1 MKIKIGLC
9 GLPNSGKSTF
19 IKLVSQ
25 VEVLIAPYP
34 FTTLKAQEYAV
45 PIISQE
51 LKTLHS
57 ITQTSQL
64 ASHPA
69 SRQGGQGGQGEQS
82 RQGGLVPPYLIFVD
96 VPGLI
101 RGAHKGEGLG
111 NEFLSY
117 LRGCDVILEIVRNFK
132 REDVPHIEGSI
143 DPLRDIKIIE
153 EEVKLVD
160 EEILKRAKN
169 KKVQPGALLLDKNW
183 FLLVNG
189 TDADFAD
196 YMHLPAG
203 KAETD
208 AENNLVS
215 LESAL
220 SPRRSVFFKNIYT
233 LDLLWELEI
242 LEYADQ
248 LGLTTDQYGFE
259 TDKYAST
266 YQYGYTSNIDTY
278 KSVQDPH
285 KSVSDPH
292 QSVNENPR
300 ESLPDVKAGVLNPYK
315 SVNNFLNQFRKD
327 LDLIQFFTFTK
338 EITQGWFIKKDSY
351 IIDAV
356 GMIHS
361 DFGLKF
367 KIAETISLENFVKI
381 KDWEKAK
388 KLGLIQNKGREA
400 KIEENEII
408 FVKI

>member
-57 ITQTSQL
+57 ITQTHQII
-64 ASHPA
+64 
-69 SRQGGQGGQGEQS
+69 
-82 RQGGLVPPYLIFVD
+82 PPYLIFVD

-101 RGAHKGEGLG
+101 SGAHKGEGLG

-117 LRGCDVILEIVRNFK
+117 LRGSDVILEIVRNFK
-132 REDVPHIEGSI
+132 REDVPHPEGSI

-153 EEVKLVD
+153 EEVRLSD
-160 EEILKRAKN
+160 EEILKRAK
-169 KKVQPGALLLDKNW
+169 KGRVQPEALLLNKDW

-189 TDADFAD
+189 EDTN
-196 YMHLPAG
+196 MTQIEKELG
-203 KAETD
+203 I
-208 AENNLVS
+208 N
-215 LESAL
+215 
-220 SPRRSVFFKNIYT
+220 RFKNIYT

-242 LEYADQ
+242 LENKEIQ
-248 LGLTTDQYGFE
+248 
-259 TDKYAST
+259 
-266 YQYGYTSNIDTY
+266 
-278 KSVQDPH
+278 
-285 KSVSDPH
+285 
-292 QSVNENPR
+292 NEFQTK
-300 ESLPDVKAGVLNPYK
+300 VFK
-315 SVNNFLNQFRKD
+315 FLNQFRKD
-327 LDLIQFFTFTK
+327 LGLIQFFTFTK
-338 EITQGWFIKKDSY
+338 EITQGWFIKKDSS
-351 IIDAV
+351 IIESA

-361 DFGLKF
+361 DFALKF
-367 KIAETISLENFVKI
+367 KVAETISLENFVKI

-388 KLGLIQNKGREA
+388 KLGLIKNKGREA

>member
-34 FTTLKAQEYAV
+34 FTTLKAQEYAA

-57 ITQTSQL
+57 ITQTPQI
-64 ASHPA
+64 
-69 SRQGGQGGQGEQS
+69 
-82 RQGGLVPPYLIFVD
+82 VPPYLIFVD
-96 VPGLI
+96 IPGLI

-132 REDVPHIEGSI
+132 REDVPHPEGRI

-153 EEVKLVD
+153 EEVKLAD
-160 EEILKRAKN
+160 EEILKRS
-169 KKVQPGALLLDKNW
+169 KKEKIHPETLLLNKDW

-189 TDADFAD
+189 EDANI
-196 YMHLPAG
+196 
-203 KAETD
+203 TQI
-208 AENNLVS
+208 ENELGTN
-215 LESAL
+215 
-220 SPRRSVFFKNIYT
+220 RFKNFYT

-242 LEYADQ
+242 LENEELQ
-248 LGLTTDQYGFE
+248 NEFQPKVFE
-259 TDKYAST
+259 
-266 YQYGYTSNIDTY
+266 
-278 KSVQDPH
+278 
-285 KSVSDPH
+285 
-292 QSVNENPR
+292 
-300 ESLPDVKAGVLNPYK
+300 
-315 SVNNFLNQFRKD
+315 FLNQFRKD
-327 LDLIQFFTFTK
+327 LGLIQFFTFTK
-338 EITQGWFIKKDSY
+338 EITQGWFIKKDSS
-351 IIDAV
+351 IIDAA

-361 DFGLKF
+361 DFALKF

-400 KIEENEII
+400 KIEENELI

>member
-51 LKTLHS
+51 LKALHS
-57 ITQTSQL
+57 ITQTPQI
-64 ASHPA
+64 
-69 SRQGGQGGQGEQS
+69 
-82 RQGGLVPPYLIFVD
+82 VPPYLIFVD

-117 LRGCDVILEIVRNFK
+117 LRGCDIILEIVRNFK
-132 REDVPHIEGSI
+132 REDVPHPEGSI
-143 DPLRDIKIIE
+143 DPLRDIKIIK
-153 EEVKLVD
+153 EEVRLAD
-160 EEILKRAKN
+160 EEILKRAK
-169 KKVQPGALLLDKNW
+169 KEKVHREALLLNKDW

-189 TDADFAD
+189 EDTNI
-196 YMHLPAG
+196 
-203 KAETD
+203 TRI
-208 AENNLVS
+208 ENELDTN
-215 LESAL
+215 
-220 SPRRSVFFKNIYT
+220 RFKNFYT

-242 LEYADQ
+242 LENKELQ
-248 LGLTTDQYGFE
+248 SEFQPMVFE
-259 TDKYAST
+259 
-266 YQYGYTSNIDTY
+266 
-278 KSVQDPH
+278 
-285 KSVSDPH
+285 
-292 QSVNENPR
+292 
-300 ESLPDVKAGVLNPYK
+300 
-315 SVNNFLNQFRKD
+315 FLNQFRKD
-327 LDLIQFFTFTK
+327 LGLIQFFTFTK
-338 EITQGWFIKKDSY
+338 EITQGWFIKKDSS
-351 IIDAV
+351 IIDAA

-361 DFGLKF
+361 DFALKF
-367 KIAETISLENFVKI
+367 KVAETISLENFVKI

>member
-1 MKIKIGLC
+1 
-9 GLPNSGKSTF
+9 LPNSGKSTF

-57 ITQTSQL
+57 ITQTPQI
-64 ASHPA
+64 
-69 SRQGGQGGQGEQS
+69 
-82 RQGGLVPPYLIFVD
+82 VPPYLIFVD

-132 REDVPHIEGSI
+132 REDVPHPEGSI

-153 EEVKLVD
+153 EEVRLAD
-160 EEILKRAKN
+160 EEILKRAK
-169 KKVQPGALLLDKNW
+169 KEKVQPEALLLNKDW

-189 TDADFAD
+189 EDTNI
-196 YMHLPAG
+196 
-203 KAETD
+203 TRI
-208 AENNLVS
+208 ENELDTN
-215 LESAL
+215 
-220 SPRRSVFFKNIYT
+220 RFKNIYT

-242 LEYADQ
+242 LENKELQ
-248 LGLTTDQYGFE
+248 NEFQPKVFE
-259 TDKYAST
+259 
-266 YQYGYTSNIDTY
+266 
-278 KSVQDPH
+278 
-285 KSVSDPH
+285 
-292 QSVNENPR
+292 
-300 ESLPDVKAGVLNPYK
+300 
-315 SVNNFLNQFRKD
+315 FLNQFRKD
-327 LDLIQFFTFTK
+327 LGLIQFFTFTK
-338 EITQGWFIKKDSY
+338 EITQGWFIKKDSS
-351 IIDAV
+351 IIDAA

-361 DFGLKF
+361 DFALKF
-367 KIAETISLENFVKI
+367 KVAETISLENFVKI

>member
-57 ITQTSQL
+57 ITQTPQII
-64 ASHPA
+64 H
-69 SRQGGQGGQGEQS
+69 
-82 RQGGLVPPYLIFVD
+82 PYLIFVD

-132 REDVPHIEGSI
+132 REDVPHSEGSI

-153 EEVKLVD
+153 EEVKLAD

-169 KKVQPGALLLDKNW
+169 KRVQPEILLLNKDW

-189 TDADFAD
+189 EDTNI
-196 YMHLPAG
+196 
-203 KAETD
+203 TRI
-208 AENNLVS
+208 ENELNTN
-215 LESAL
+215 
-220 SPRRSVFFKNIYT
+220 RFKNIYT

-242 LEYADQ
+242 LESKELQNEFQ
-248 LGLTTDQYGFE
+248 LKVFE
-259 TDKYAST
+259 
-266 YQYGYTSNIDTY
+266 
-278 KSVQDPH
+278 
-285 KSVSDPH
+285 
-292 QSVNENPR
+292 
-300 ESLPDVKAGVLNPYK
+300 
-315 SVNNFLNQFRKD
+315 FLNQFRKD
-327 LDLIQFFTFTK
+327 LGLIQFFTFTK
-338 EITQGWFIKKDSY
+338 EITQGWFIKKDSS
-351 IIDAV
+351 IIDAA
-356 GMIHS
+356 GTIHS
-361 DFGLKF
+361 DFALKF

>member
-25 VEVLIAPYP
+25 VEVLTAPYP

-51 LKTLHS
+51 LNTLHS
-57 ITQTSQL
+57 ITQTPQII
-64 ASHPA
+64 
-69 SRQGGQGGQGEQS
+69 
-82 RQGGLVPPYLIFVD
+82 PPYLIFVD

-132 REDVPHIEGSI
+132 REDIPHPEGNVN
-143 DPLRDIKIIE
+143 PLRDIKIIE
-153 EEVKLVD
+153 EEIRLAD
-160 EEILKRAKN
+160 EEILKRS
-169 KKVQPGALLLDKNW
+169 KKEKVHPEALLLNKDW

-189 TDADFAD
+189 
-196 YMHLPAG
+196 
-203 KAETD
+203 
-208 AENNLVS
+208 ENTNITQIENELNIN
-215 LESAL
+215 
-220 SPRRSVFFKNIYT
+220 RFKNIYT
-233 LDLLWELEI
+233 LDVLWELEI
-242 LEYADQ
+242 LENEELQ
-248 LGLTTDQYGFE
+248 NEFQSKVFE
-259 TDKYAST
+259 
-266 YQYGYTSNIDTY
+266 
-278 KSVQDPH
+278 
-285 KSVSDPH
+285 
-292 QSVNENPR
+292 
-300 ESLPDVKAGVLNPYK
+300 
-315 SVNNFLNQFRKD
+315 FLNQFRKD
-327 LDLIQFFTFTK
+327 LGLIQFFTFTK
-338 EITQGWFIKKDSY
+338 EITQGWFIKKDSS
-351 IIDAV
+351 IIDAA

-361 DFGLKF
+361 DFVLKF

>member
-25 VEVLIAPYP
+25 VEVLIASYP
-34 FTTLKAQEYAV
+34 FTTLKAQEYAA

-57 ITQTSQL
+57 ITQTPQIIS
-64 ASHPA
+64 
-69 SRQGGQGGQGEQS
+69 
-82 RQGGLVPPYLIFVD
+82 PYLIFVD

-132 REDVPHIEGSI
+132 REDVPHPEGSI

-153 EEVKLVD
+153 EEVRLAD
-160 EEILKRAKN
+160 EEILQRARRGR
-169 KKVQPGALLLDKNW
+169 VQPEALLLNKDW
-183 FLLVNG
+183 FLLING
-189 TDADFAD
+189 ENTDITQIEKELDI
-196 YMHLPAG
+196 
-203 KAETD
+203 
-208 AENNLVS
+208 N
-215 LESAL
+215 
-220 SPRRSVFFKNIYT
+220 RFKNIYA

-242 LEYADQ
+242 LENKELQ
-248 LGLTTDQYGFE
+248 NEFKPKVFE
-259 TDKYAST
+259 
-266 YQYGYTSNIDTY
+266 
-278 KSVQDPH
+278 
-285 KSVSDPH
+285 
-292 QSVNENPR
+292 
-300 ESLPDVKAGVLNPYK
+300 
-315 SVNNFLNQFRKD
+315 FLNQFRKD
-327 LDLIQFFTFTK
+327 LGLIQFFTFTK
-338 EITQGWFIKKDSY
+338 EITQGWFIKKDSL
-351 IIDAV
+351 IIDAA

-361 DFGLKF
+361 DFALKF
-367 KIAETISLENFVKI
+367 KVAETISLENFVKI

-388 KLGLIQNKGREA
+388 KLGLIKNKGREA

>member
-34 FTTLKAQEYAV
+34 FTTLKAQEYGV

-57 ITQTSQL
+57 ITQTPQL
-64 ASHPA
+64 I
-69 SRQGGQGGQGEQS
+69 
-82 RQGGLVPPYLIFVD
+82 PPYLIFVD

-132 REDVPHIEGSI
+132 REDVPHPEGSI

-153 EEVKLVD
+153 EEVRLAD
-160 EEILKRAKN
+160 EEILKRAK
-169 KKVQPGALLLDKNW
+169 KGRVQPEALLLNKDW
-183 FLLVNG
+183 FLLMNG
-189 TDADFAD
+189 
-196 YMHLPAG
+196 
-203 KAETD
+203 
-208 AENNLVS
+208 ENTNMTQIEKELDIN
-215 LESAL
+215 
-220 SPRRSVFFKNIYT
+220 RFKNIYT

-242 LEYADQ
+242 LENKELQ
-248 LGLTTDQYGFE
+248 NEFQPKVFE
-259 TDKYAST
+259 
-266 YQYGYTSNIDTY
+266 
-278 KSVQDPH
+278 
-285 KSVSDPH
+285 
-292 QSVNENPR
+292 
-300 ESLPDVKAGVLNPYK
+300 
-315 SVNNFLNQFRKD
+315 FLNQFRKD
-327 LDLIQFFTFTK
+327 LGLIQFFTFTK
-338 EITQGWFIKKDSY
+338 EITQGWFIKKDSS
-351 IIDAV
+351 IIDAA

-361 DFGLKF
+361 DFALKF
-367 KIAETISLENFVKI
+367 KVAEIISLENFVKI

-388 KLGLIQNKGREA
+388 KLGLIKNKGREA

>member
-25 VEVLIAPYP
+25 VEVLIASYP
-34 FTTLKAQEYAV
+34 FTTLKAQEYAA

-57 ITQTSQL
+57 ITQTPQIIY
-64 ASHPA
+64 
-69 SRQGGQGGQGEQS
+69 
-82 RQGGLVPPYLIFVD
+82 PYLIFVD

-132 REDVPHIEGSI
+132 REDVPHPEGSI

-153 EEVKLVD
+153 EEVRLADK
-160 EEILKRAKN
+160 EILQRARRGRL
-169 KKVQPGALLLDKNW
+169 QPEALLLHKDW
-183 FLLVNG
+183 FLLING
-189 TDADFAD
+189 ENTDITQIEKELDI
-196 YMHLPAG
+196 
-203 KAETD
+203 
-208 AENNLVS
+208 N
-215 LESAL
+215 
-220 SPRRSVFFKNIYT
+220 RFKNIYT

-242 LEYADQ
+242 LENKELQ
-248 LGLTTDQYGFE
+248 NEFQPKVFE
-259 TDKYAST
+259 
-266 YQYGYTSNIDTY
+266 
-278 KSVQDPH
+278 
-285 KSVSDPH
+285 
-292 QSVNENPR
+292 
-300 ESLPDVKAGVLNPYK
+300 
-315 SVNNFLNQFRKD
+315 FLNQFRKD
-327 LDLIQFFTFTK
+327 LGLIQFFTFTK
-338 EITQGWFIKKDSY
+338 EITQGWFIKKDSP
-351 IIDAV
+351 IIDAA

-361 DFGLKF
+361 DFALKF
-367 KIAETISLENFVKI
+367 KVAETISLENFVKI

-388 KLGLIQNKGREA
+388 KSGLIKNKGREA

>member
-51 LKTLHS
+51 LKTLHL
-57 ITQTSQL
+57 ITQTPQL
-64 ASHPA
+64 I
-69 SRQGGQGGQGEQS
+69 
-82 RQGGLVPPYLIFVD
+82 PPYLIFVD

-132 REDVPHIEGSI
+132 REDVPHPEGSI

-153 EEVKLVD
+153 GEVRLAD
-160 EEILKRAKN
+160 EEILKRAK
-169 KKVQPGALLLDKNW
+169 KGRVQPEALLLNKDW
-183 FLLVNG
+183 FLLMNG
-189 TDADFAD
+189 
-196 YMHLPAG
+196 
-203 KAETD
+203 
-208 AENNLVS
+208 ENTNMTQIEKELDIN
-215 LESAL
+215 
-220 SPRRSVFFKNIYT
+220 RFKNIYT

-242 LEYADQ
+242 LENKEIQ
-248 LGLTTDQYGFE
+248 NEFQPKVFE
-259 TDKYAST
+259 
-266 YQYGYTSNIDTY
+266 
-278 KSVQDPH
+278 
-285 KSVSDPH
+285 
-292 QSVNENPR
+292 
-300 ESLPDVKAGVLNPYK
+300 
-315 SVNNFLNQFRKD
+315 FLNQFRKD

-338 EITQGWFIKKDSY
+338 EITQGWFIKKDSS
-351 IIDAV
+351 IIEAA

-361 DFGLKF
+361 DFALKF
-367 KIAETISLENFVKI
+367 KVAETISLENFVKI

>member
-25 VEVLIAPYP
+25 VEVLIASYP
-34 FTTLKAQEYAV
+34 FTTLKAQEYAA

-57 ITQTSQL
+57 ITQTPQIIY
-64 ASHPA
+64 
-69 SRQGGQGGQGEQS
+69 
-82 RQGGLVPPYLIFVD
+82 PYLIFVD

-132 REDVPHIEGSI
+132 REDVPHPEGSI

-153 EEVKLVD
+153 EEVRLADK
-160 EEILKRAKN
+160 EILQRARRGRL
-169 KKVQPGALLLDKNW
+169 QPEALLLHKDW
-183 FLLVNG
+183 FLLING
-189 TDADFAD
+189 
-196 YMHLPAG
+196 
-203 KAETD
+203 
-208 AENNLVS
+208 ENTYITQIEKELDIN
-215 LESAL
+215 
-220 SPRRSVFFKNIYT
+220 RFKNIYT

-242 LEYADQ
+242 LENKELQ
-248 LGLTTDQYGFE
+248 NEFQPKVFE
-259 TDKYAST
+259 
-266 YQYGYTSNIDTY
+266 
-278 KSVQDPH
+278 
-285 KSVSDPH
+285 
-292 QSVNENPR
+292 
-300 ESLPDVKAGVLNPYK
+300 
-315 SVNNFLNQFRKD
+315 FLNQFRKD
-327 LDLIQFFTFTK
+327 LGLIQFFTFTK
-338 EITQGWFIKKDSY
+338 EITQGWFIKKDSP
-351 IIDAV
+351 IIDAA

-361 DFGLKF
+361 DFALKF
-367 KIAETISLENFVKI
+367 KVAETISLENFVKI

-388 KLGLIQNKGREA
+388 KSGLIKNKGREA

>member
-51 LKTLHS
+51 LKTLYS
-57 ITQTSQL
+57 ITQTPQI
-64 ASHPA
+64 
-69 SRQGGQGGQGEQS
+69 
-82 RQGGLVPPYLIFVD
+82 VPPYLIFVD

-132 REDVPHIEGSI
+132 REDVPHPEGSI

-153 EEVKLVD
+153 EEVRLSD
-160 EEILKRAKN
+160 EEILQRAK
-169 KKVQPGALLLDKNW
+169 KGRVPPKVLLLNKDW
-183 FLLVNG
+183 FLLMNG
-189 TDADFAD
+189 
-196 YMHLPAG
+196 
-203 KAETD
+203 
-208 AENNLVS
+208 ENTNMTQIEKELGIN
-215 LESAL
+215 
-220 SPRRSVFFKNIYT
+220 RFKNIYT

-242 LEYADQ
+242 LENKELQ
-248 LGLTTDQYGFE
+248 NEFQPKVFE
-259 TDKYAST
+259 
-266 YQYGYTSNIDTY
+266 
-278 KSVQDPH
+278 
-285 KSVSDPH
+285 
-292 QSVNENPR
+292 
-300 ESLPDVKAGVLNPYK
+300 
-315 SVNNFLNQFRKD
+315 FLNQFRKD
-327 LDLIQFFTFTK
+327 LGLIQFFTFTK
-338 EITQGWFIKKDSY
+338 EITQGWFIKKDSL
-351 IIDAV
+351 IIEAAE
-356 GMIHS
+356 MIHS
-361 DFGLKF
+361 DFALKF
-367 KIAETISLENFVKI
+367 KVAETISLENFVKI

>member
-51 LKTLHS
+51 LKTLYS
-57 ITQTSQL
+57 ITQTPQ
-64 ASHPA
+64 PA
-69 SRQGGQGGQGEQS
+69 SRQGG
-82 RQGGLVPPYLIFVD
+82 LIPPYLIFVD

-132 REDVPHIEGSI
+132 REDVPHPEGSI

-153 EEVKLVD
+153 EEVRLSD
-160 EEILKRAKN
+160 EEILQRAK
-169 KKVQPGALLLDKNW
+169 KGRVPPEALLLNKDW
-183 FLLVNG
+183 FLLMNG
-189 TDADFAD
+189 
-196 YMHLPAG
+196 
-203 KAETD
+203 
-208 AENNLVS
+208 ENTNMTQIEKELDIN
-215 LESAL
+215 
-220 SPRRSVFFKNIYT
+220 RFKNIYT

-242 LEYADQ
+242 LENKEIQ
-248 LGLTTDQYGFE
+248 NEFQPKVFE
-259 TDKYAST
+259 
-266 YQYGYTSNIDTY
+266 
-278 KSVQDPH
+278 
-285 KSVSDPH
+285 
-292 QSVNENPR
+292 
-300 ESLPDVKAGVLNPYK
+300 
-315 SVNNFLNQFRKD
+315 FLNQFRKD
-327 LDLIQFFTFTK
+327 LGLIQ
-338 EITQGWFIKKDSY
+338 DSS
-351 IIDAV
+351 IIEAAE
-356 GMIHS
+356 MIHS
-361 DFGLKF
+361 DFALKF
-367 KIAETISLENFVKI
+367 KVAETISLENFVKI

>member
-51 LKTLHS
+51 LKILHS
-57 ITQTSQL
+57 ITQTPQI
-64 ASHPA
+64 
-69 SRQGGQGGQGEQS
+69 
-82 RQGGLVPPYLIFVD
+82 VPPYLIFVD

-132 REDVPHIEGSI
+132 REDVPHPEGSI
-143 DPLRDIKIIE
+143 DPLRDIKIID
-153 EEVKLVD
+153 EEVRLAD
-160 EEILKRAKN
+160 EEILKRAK
-169 KKVQPGALLLDKNW
+169 KEKIQPETLLLNKDW

-189 TDADFAD
+189 EDADYAD
-196 YMHLPAG
+196 YTHLPAG
-203 KAETD
+203 KAGTD
-208 AENNLVS
+208 AENNLS
-215 LESAL
+215 PSESAL
-220 SPRRSVFFKNIYT
+220 SPRRSVLFKNIYT
-233 LDLLWELEI
+233 LDLLWELEL
-242 LEYADQ
+242 LENKEIQ
-248 LGLTTDQYGFE
+248 NEFQSKVFE
-259 TDKYAST
+259 
-266 YQYGYTSNIDTY
+266 
-278 KSVQDPH
+278 
-285 KSVSDPH
+285 
-292 QSVNENPR
+292 
-300 ESLPDVKAGVLNPYK
+300 
-315 SVNNFLNQFRKD
+315 FLNQFRKD

-338 EITQGWFIKKDSY
+338 EITQGWFIKKDSS
-351 IIDAV
+351 IIDAA

-361 DFGLKF
+361 DFALKF
-367 KIAETISLENFVKI
+367 KIAEVISLENFVKI
-381 KDWEKAK
+381 KYWEKAK

-400 KIEENEII
+400 KVEENEII

>member
-25 VEVLIAPYP
+25 VEVLIASYP
-34 FTTLKAQEYAV
+34 FTTLKAQEYAA

-57 ITQTSQL
+57 ITQTPQIIS
-64 ASHPA
+64 
-69 SRQGGQGGQGEQS
+69 
-82 RQGGLVPPYLIFVD
+82 PYLIFVD

-132 REDVPHIEGSI
+132 REDIPHPEGSI

-153 EEVKLVD
+153 EEVRLAD
-160 EEILKRAKN
+160 EEILQRARKGR
-169 KKVQPGALLLDKNW
+169 VQPEALLLNKDW

-189 TDADFAD
+189 ENTDITQIKKELDI
-196 YMHLPAG
+196 
-203 KAETD
+203 
-208 AENNLVS
+208 N
-215 LESAL
+215 
-220 SPRRSVFFKNIYT
+220 RFKNIYT

-242 LEYADQ
+242 LESKELQ
-248 LGLTTDQYGFE
+248 NEFQPKVFE
-259 TDKYAST
+259 
-266 YQYGYTSNIDTY
+266 
-278 KSVQDPH
+278 
-285 KSVSDPH
+285 
-292 QSVNENPR
+292 
-300 ESLPDVKAGVLNPYK
+300 
-315 SVNNFLNQFRKD
+315 FLNQFRKD
-327 LDLIQFFTFTK
+327 LGLIQFFTFTK
-338 EITQGWFIKKDSY
+338 EITQGWFIKKDSS
-351 IIDAV
+351 IIDAA

-361 DFGLKF
+361 DFALKF
-367 KIAETISLENFVKI
+367 KVAETISLENFVKI

-388 KLGLIQNKGREA
+388 KLGLIKNKGREA

>member
-51 LKTLHS
+51 LKTLHL
-57 ITQTSQL
+57 ITQTPQI
-64 ASHPA
+64 
-69 SRQGGQGGQGEQS
+69 
-82 RQGGLVPPYLIFVD
+82 VPPYLIFVD

-117 LRGCDVILEIVRNFK
+117 LRGCDIILEIVRNFK
-132 REDVPHIEGSI
+132 REDVPHPEGSI

-153 EEVKLVD
+153 EEVRLAD
-160 EEILKRAKN
+160 EEILKRAK
-169 KKVQPGALLLDKNW
+169 KEKVHREALLLNKDW

-189 TDADFAD
+189 EDADYAD
-196 YMHLPAG
+196 YTHLPAG
-203 KAETD
+203 KAGTD
-208 AENNLVS
+208 AENNLS
-215 LESAL
+215 PREFAL
-220 SPRRSVFFKNIYT
+220 SPRRSVLFKNIYT

-242 LEYADQ
+242 LKNEELQ
-248 LGLTTDQYGFE
+248 NEFQSKVFE
-259 TDKYAST
+259 
-266 YQYGYTSNIDTY
+266 
-278 KSVQDPH
+278 
-285 KSVSDPH
+285 
-292 QSVNENPR
+292 
-300 ESLPDVKAGVLNPYK
+300 
-315 SVNNFLNQFRKD
+315 FLNQFRKD
-327 LDLIQFFTFTK
+327 LGLIQFFTFTK
-338 EITQGWFIKKDSY
+338 EITQGWFIKKDSS
-351 IIDAV
+351 IIDAA

-361 DFGLKF
+361 DFALKF
-367 KIAETISLENFVKI
+367 KVAETISLENFVKI

>member
-1 MKIKIGLC
+1 MKINIGLC

-34 FTTLKAQEYAV
+34 FTTLKAQEYAA

-57 ITQTSQL
+57 ITQT
-64 ASHPA
+64 P
-69 SRQGGQGGQGEQS
+69 RII
-82 RQGGLVPPYLIFVD
+82 PPYLIFVD

-132 REDVPHIEGSI
+132 REDVPHPEGSI

-153 EEVKLVD
+153 EEVRLAD
-160 EEILKRAKN
+160 EEILKRAK
-169 KKVQPGALLLDKNW
+169 KGKIQPETLLLNKDW

-189 TDADFAD
+189 EDINITRI
-196 YMHLPAG
+196 
-203 KAETD
+203 
-208 AENNLVS
+208 ENELNTNRLK
-215 LESAL
+215 
-220 SPRRSVFFKNIYT
+220 FKNIYT
-233 LDLLWELEI
+233 LNLLWELEI

-248 LGLTTDQYGFE
+248 LGLV
-259 TDKYAST
+259 T
-266 YQYGYTSNIDTY
+266 YQHGLDSDNI
-278 KSVQDPH
+278 SL
-285 KSVSDPH
+285 
-292 QSVNENPR
+292 NPR
-300 ESLPDVKAGVLNPYK
+300 DNPRS
-315 SVNNFLNQFRKD
+315 SVVEFLDQFRKD
-327 LDLIQFFTFTK
+327 LGLIQFFTFTK
-338 EITQGWFIKKDSY
+338 EITQGWFIKKDNS
-351 IIDAV
+351 IIDAA

-361 DFGLKF
+361 DFALKF
-367 KIAETISLENFVKI
+367 KVAETISLENFVKI

-388 KLGLIQNKGREA
+388 KLGLIKNKGREA

>member
-57 ITQTSQL
+57 ITQTPQIVS
-64 ASHPA
+64 
-69 SRQGGQGGQGEQS
+69 
-82 RQGGLVPPYLIFVD
+82 PYLIFVD

-117 LRGCDVILEIVRNFK
+117 LRGCDGILEIVRNFK
-132 REDVPHIEGSI
+132 REDVPHPEGSI

-153 EEVKLVD
+153 EEVRLAD
-160 EEILKRAKN
+160 EEILKRAK
-169 KKVQPGALLLDKNW
+169 KGRVQPEALLLNKDW
-183 FLLVNG
+183 FLLING
-189 TDADFAD
+189 EDINITQIEKE
-196 YMHLPAG
+196 LN
-203 KAETD
+203 T
-208 AENNLVS
+208 NI
-215 LESAL
+215 
-220 SPRRSVFFKNIYT
+220 FKNIYT

-242 LEYADQ
+242 LENEELQ
-248 LGLTTDQYGFE
+248 KEFQPKVFE
-259 TDKYAST
+259 
-266 YQYGYTSNIDTY
+266 
-278 KSVQDPH
+278 
-285 KSVSDPH
+285 
-292 QSVNENPR
+292 
-300 ESLPDVKAGVLNPYK
+300 
-315 SVNNFLNQFRKD
+315 FLNQFRKD
-327 LDLIQFFTFTK
+327 LGLIQFFTFTK
-338 EITQGWFIKKDSY
+338 EITQGWFIKKDSL
-351 IIDAV
+351 IIDAA

-361 DFGLKF
+361 DFALKF
-367 KIAETISLENFVKI
+367 KVAETISLENFVKI

-400 KIEENEII
+400 KIKENEII

>member
-57 ITQTSQL
+57 ITQTPQL
-64 ASHPA
+64 I
-69 SRQGGQGGQGEQS
+69 
-82 RQGGLVPPYLIFVD
+82 PPYLIFVD

-132 REDVPHIEGSI
+132 REDVPHPEGSI

-153 EEVKLVD
+153 EEVRLAD
-160 EEILKRAKN
+160 EEILKRAK
-169 KKVQPGALLLDKNW
+169 KGRAQPEALLLNKDW
-183 FLLVNG
+183 FLLMNG
-189 TDADFAD
+189 
-196 YMHLPAG
+196 
-203 KAETD
+203 
-208 AENNLVS
+208 ENTNMTQIEKELDTN
-215 LESAL
+215 
-220 SPRRSVFFKNIYT
+220 RFKNIYT

-242 LEYADQ
+242 LENKEIQ
-248 LGLTTDQYGFE
+248 NEFQPKVFE
-259 TDKYAST
+259 
-266 YQYGYTSNIDTY
+266 
-278 KSVQDPH
+278 
-285 KSVSDPH
+285 
-292 QSVNENPR
+292 
-300 ESLPDVKAGVLNPYK
+300 
-315 SVNNFLNQFRKD
+315 FLNQFRKD
-327 LDLIQFFTFTK
+327 LGLIQFFTFTK
-338 EITQGWFIKKDSY
+338 EITQGWFIKKDSS
-351 IIDAV
+351 IIEAA

-361 DFGLKF
+361 DFALKF
-367 KIAETISLENFVKI
+367 KVAETISLENFVKI

-408 FVKI
+408 LVKI

>member
-51 LKTLHS
+51 LKALHS
-57 ITQTSQL
+57 ITQTPQI
-64 ASHPA
+64 
-69 SRQGGQGGQGEQS
+69 
-82 RQGGLVPPYLIFVD
+82 VPPYLIFVD

-117 LRGCDVILEIVRNFK
+117 LRGCDIILEIVRNFK
-132 REDVPHIEGSI
+132 REDVPHPEGSI

-153 EEVKLVD
+153 EEVRLAD
-160 EEILKRAKN
+160 EEILKRAK
-169 KKVQPGALLLDKNW
+169 KEKIHREALLLNKDW

-189 TDADFAD
+189 EDTNIIRI
-196 YMHLPAG
+196 
-203 KAETD
+203 
-208 AENNLVS
+208 ENELDTN
-215 LESAL
+215 
-220 SPRRSVFFKNIYT
+220 RFKNIYT

-242 LEYADQ
+242 LANKELQ
-248 LGLTTDQYGFE
+248 SEFQPMVFE
-259 TDKYAST
+259 
-266 YQYGYTSNIDTY
+266 
-278 KSVQDPH
+278 
-285 KSVSDPH
+285 
-292 QSVNENPR
+292 
-300 ESLPDVKAGVLNPYK
+300 
-315 SVNNFLNQFRKD
+315 FLNQFRKD
-327 LDLIQFFTFTK
+327 LGLIQFFTFTK
-338 EITQGWFIKKDSY
+338 EITQGWFIKKDSS
-351 IIDAV
+351 IIDAA

-361 DFGLKF
+361 DFALKF
-367 KIAETISLENFVKI
+367 KVAETISLENFVKI

>member
-51 LKTLHS
+51 IKTLHS
-57 ITQTSQL
+57 ITQTPQI
-64 ASHPA
+64 
-69 SRQGGQGGQGEQS
+69 
-82 RQGGLVPPYLIFVD
+82 VPPYLIFVD

-117 LRGCDVILEIVRNFK
+117 LRGCDIILEIVRNFK
-132 REDVPHIEGSI
+132 REDVPHPEGSI

-153 EEVKLVD
+153 EEVRLAD
-160 EEILKRAKN
+160 EEILKRAK
-169 KKVQPGALLLDKNW
+169 KEKVHREALLLNKDW

-189 TDADFAD
+189 EDTNIIRI
-196 YMHLPAG
+196 
-203 KAETD
+203 
-208 AENNLVS
+208 ENELDTN
-215 LESAL
+215 
-220 SPRRSVFFKNIYT
+220 RFKNIYT

-242 LEYADQ
+242 LANKELQ
-248 LGLTTDQYGFE
+248 SEFQPMVFE
-259 TDKYAST
+259 
-266 YQYGYTSNIDTY
+266 
-278 KSVQDPH
+278 
-285 KSVSDPH
+285 
-292 QSVNENPR
+292 
-300 ESLPDVKAGVLNPYK
+300 
-315 SVNNFLNQFRKD
+315 FLNQFRKD
-327 LDLIQFFTFTK
+327 LGLIQFFTFTK
-338 EITQGWFIKKDSY
+338 EITQGWFIKKDSS
-351 IIDAV
+351 IIDAA

-361 DFGLKF
+361 DFALKF
-367 KIAETISLENFVKI
+367 KVAETISLENFVKI

>member
-51 LKTLHS
+51 LKTLHL
-57 ITQTSQL
+57 ITQTPQI
-64 ASHPA
+64 
-69 SRQGGQGGQGEQS
+69 
-82 RQGGLVPPYLIFVD
+82 VPPYLIFVD

-132 REDVPHIEGSI
+132 REDVPHPEGSI

-153 EEVKLVD
+153 GEVRLAD
-160 EEILKRAKN
+160 EEILKRAK
-169 KKVQPGALLLDKNW
+169 KGRVQPEALLLNKDW
-183 FLLVNG
+183 FLLMNG
-189 TDADFAD
+189 
-196 YMHLPAG
+196 
-203 KAETD
+203 
-208 AENNLVS
+208 ENTNMTQIENELNTN
-215 LESAL
+215 
-220 SPRRSVFFKNIYT
+220 RFKNIYT

-242 LEYADQ
+242 LENKEIQ
-248 LGLTTDQYGFE
+248 NEFQSKVFE
-259 TDKYAST
+259 
-266 YQYGYTSNIDTY
+266 
-278 KSVQDPH
+278 
-285 KSVSDPH
+285 
-292 QSVNENPR
+292 
-300 ESLPDVKAGVLNPYK
+300 
-315 SVNNFLNQFRKD
+315 FLYQFRKD
-327 LDLIQFFTFTK
+327 LGLIQFFTFTK
-338 EITQGWFIKKDSY
+338 EITQGWFIKKDSS
-351 IIDAV
+351 IIDAA

-361 DFGLKF
+361 DFALKF
-367 KIAETISLENFVKI
+367 KVAETISLENFVKI

>member
-57 ITQTSQL
+57 ITQTPQII
-64 ASHPA
+64 
-69 SRQGGQGGQGEQS
+69 
-82 RQGGLVPPYLIFVD
+82 PPYLIFVD

-132 REDVPHIEGSI
+132 REDVPHTEGNI
-143 DPLRDIKIIE
+143 DPLRDIRIIE
-153 EEVKLVD
+153 EEVRLAD
-160 EEILKRAKN
+160 EEILKRAK
-169 KKVQPGALLLDKNW
+169 KEKVHPEALLLNKDW

-189 TDADFAD
+189 EDTNI
-196 YMHLPAG
+196 
-203 KAETD
+203 TRI
-208 AENNLVS
+208 ENELNTN
-215 LESAL
+215 
-220 SPRRSVFFKNIYT
+220 RFKNIYN

-242 LEYADQ
+242 LEYAD
-248 LGLTTDQYGFE
+248 LYGFNTDQHGFG
-259 TDKYAST
+259 TD
-266 YQYGYTSNIDTY
+266 QYGYTSNIDPY
-278 KSVQDPH
+278 KSVQDPY

-292 QSVNENPR
+292 KSVNKNPR
-300 ESLPDVKAGVLNPYK
+300 ESALNPYE
-315 SVNNFLNQFRKD
+315 SVNEFLNQFRKD
-327 LDLIQFFTFTK
+327 LNLIQFFTFTK
-338 EITQGWFIKKDSY
+338 EITQGWLIKKDSS
-351 IIDAV
+351 IIDAA

-361 DFGLKF
+361 DFVLKF
-367 KIAETISLENFVKI
+367 KVAETISLENFVKI

-388 KLGLIQNKGREA
+388 KLGLIKNKGREA

>member
-51 LKTLHS
+51 LKALHS
-57 ITQTSQL
+57 IAQTPQI
-64 ASHPA
+64 
-69 SRQGGQGGQGEQS
+69 
-82 RQGGLVPPYLIFVD
+82 VPPYLIFVD

-117 LRGCDVILEIVRNFK
+117 LRGCDIILEIVRNFK
-132 REDVPHIEGSI
+132 REDVPHPEGSI

-153 EEVKLVD
+153 EEVRLAD
-160 EEILKRAKN
+160 EEILKRAK
-169 KKVQPGALLLDKNW
+169 KEKVHRDALLLNKDW

-189 TDADFAD
+189 EDANYAD
-196 YMHLPAG
+196 YTHLPAG
-203 KAETD
+203 KAGTD
-208 AENNLVS
+208 AENNL
-215 LESAL
+215 
-220 SPRRSVFFKNIYT
+220 SPRRSVLFKNIYT

-242 LEYADQ
+242 LENKEFQ
-248 LGLTTDQYGFE
+248 NEFKPKVFE
-259 TDKYAST
+259 
-266 YQYGYTSNIDTY
+266 
-278 KSVQDPH
+278 
-285 KSVSDPH
+285 
-292 QSVNENPR
+292 
-300 ESLPDVKAGVLNPYK
+300 
-315 SVNNFLNQFRKD
+315 FLNQFRKD
-327 LDLIQFFTFTK
+327 LGLIQFFAFTK
-338 EITQGWFIKKDSY
+338 EITQGWFIKKDSS
-351 IIDAV
+351 IIDAA

-361 DFGLKF
+361 DFALKF
-367 KIAETISLENFVKI
+367 KVAETISLENFVKI
-381 KDWEKAK
+381 KDWGKAK

>member
-57 ITQTSQL
+57 ITQTPQI
-64 ASHPA
+64 
-69 SRQGGQGGQGEQS
+69 
-82 RQGGLVPPYLIFVD
+82 VPPYLIFVD

-132 REDVPHIEGSI
+132 REDVPHSEGSI
-143 DPLRDIKIIE
+143 NPLRDIKIIE
-153 EEVKLVD
+153 EEVRLAD
-160 EEILKRAKN
+160 EEILKRS
-169 KKVQPGALLLDKNW
+169 KKEKVHPKALLLNKDW

-189 TDADFAD
+189 TTADKYGF
-196 YMHLPAG
+196 
-203 KAETD
+203 ETD
-208 AENNLVS
+208 QFGSATTDQYGFGTDQRGYKIHNNQNKSVYNPHISVGQNKSVS
-215 LESAL
+215 DPHKSVKEYPYESVL
-220 SPRRSVFFKNIYT
+220 DQHKSVKFKNIYT

-242 LEYADQ
+242 LENEELQ
-248 LGLTTDQYGFE
+248 NEFQPKVFE
-259 TDKYAST
+259 
-266 YQYGYTSNIDTY
+266 
-278 KSVQDPH
+278 
-285 KSVSDPH
+285 
-292 QSVNENPR
+292 
-300 ESLPDVKAGVLNPYK
+300 
-315 SVNNFLNQFRKD
+315 FLNQFRKD
-327 LDLIQFFTFTK
+327 LGLIQFFTFTK
-338 EITQGWFIKKDSY
+338 EITQGWFIKKDSS
-351 IIDAV
+351 IIDAA

-361 DFGLKF
+361 DFALKF

-381 KDWEKAK
+381 KDWEKAR

>member
-25 VEVLIAPYP
+25 VEVLIASYP
-34 FTTLKAQEYAV
+34 FTTLKAQEYAA

-57 ITQTSQL
+57 ITQTPQIIS
-64 ASHPA
+64 
-69 SRQGGQGGQGEQS
+69 
-82 RQGGLVPPYLIFVD
+82 PYLIFVD

-132 REDVPHIEGSI
+132 REDIPHPEGSI

-153 EEVKLVD
+153 EEVRLAD
-160 EEILKRAKN
+160 EEILQRARKGR
-169 KKVQPGALLLDKNW
+169 VQPEALLLNKDW

-189 TDADFAD
+189 ENTDITQIKKELDI
-196 YMHLPAG
+196 
-203 KAETD
+203 
-208 AENNLVS
+208 N
-215 LESAL
+215 
-220 SPRRSVFFKNIYT
+220 RFKNIYT

-242 LEYADQ
+242 LESKELQ
-248 LGLTTDQYGFE
+248 NEFQPKVFE
-259 TDKYAST
+259 
-266 YQYGYTSNIDTY
+266 
-278 KSVQDPH
+278 
-285 KSVSDPH
+285 
-292 QSVNENPR
+292 
-300 ESLPDVKAGVLNPYK
+300 
-315 SVNNFLNQFRKD
+315 FLNQFRKD
-327 LDLIQFFTFTK
+327 LGLIQFFTFTK
-338 EITQGWFIKKDSY
+338 EITQGWFIKKDSS
-351 IIDAV
+351 IIDAA

-361 DFGLKF
+361 DFALKF
-367 KIAETISLENFVKI
+367 KGAETISLENFVKI

-388 KLGLIQNKGREA
+388 KLGLIKNKGREA

>member
-25 VEVLIAPYP
+25 VEVLIASYP
-34 FTTLKAQEYAV
+34 FTTLKAQEYAA

-57 ITQTSQL
+57 ITQTPQIIS
-64 ASHPA
+64 
-69 SRQGGQGGQGEQS
+69 
-82 RQGGLVPPYLIFVD
+82 PYLIFVD

-132 REDVPHIEGSI
+132 REDIPHPEGSI

-153 EEVKLVD
+153 EEVRLAD
-160 EEILKRAKN
+160 EEILQRARKGR
-169 KKVQPGALLLDKNW
+169 VQPEALLLNKDW

-189 TDADFAD
+189 ENTDITQIKKELDI
-196 YMHLPAG
+196 
-203 KAETD
+203 
-208 AENNLVS
+208 N
-215 LESAL
+215 
-220 SPRRSVFFKNIYT
+220 RFKNIYT

-242 LEYADQ
+242 LESKELQ
-248 LGLTTDQYGFE
+248 NEFQPKVFE
-259 TDKYAST
+259 
-266 YQYGYTSNIDTY
+266 
-278 KSVQDPH
+278 
-285 KSVSDPH
+285 
-292 QSVNENPR
+292 
-300 ESLPDVKAGVLNPYK
+300 
-315 SVNNFLNQFRKD
+315 FLNQFRKD
-327 LDLIQFFTFTK
+327 LGLIQFFTFTK
-338 EITQGWFIKKDSY
+338 EITQGWFIKKDSS
-351 IIDAV
+351 IIDAA

-361 DFGLKF
+361 DFALKF
-367 KIAETISLENFVKI
+367 KGAETISLENFVKI

-388 KLGLIQNKGREA
+388 KLGLIKNKGRDA